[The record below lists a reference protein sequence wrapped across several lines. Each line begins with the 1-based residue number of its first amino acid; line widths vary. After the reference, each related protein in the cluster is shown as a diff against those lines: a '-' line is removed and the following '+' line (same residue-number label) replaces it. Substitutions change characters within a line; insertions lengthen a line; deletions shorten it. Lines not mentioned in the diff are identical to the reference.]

1 MPIVSLKVL
10 LDRIEKVENKFGTAG
25 REPFGW
31 NIGFKQT
38 MVFYFF
44 HKTWNRFIDSRDYTF
59 WATVLH
65 LFSRQMDDEDI
76 FVVR

>member
-44 HKTWNRFIDSRDYTF
+44 HKT
-59 WATVLH
+59 
-65 LFSRQMDDEDI
+65 
-76 FVVR
+76 